1 MHSSAGGQEPF
12 RLHATCRNQ
21 NSDIPMTTISA
32 KFITGNDLF
41 EQATNVLPLMDAFEE
56 LPSLKAVV
64 EKCAQG
70 LREEGFAFGE
80 KELFRIL
87 EEELWWQADVRHEA
101 SWLSE
106 GICEELKAASCPVTV
121 EESLDA
127 AFRGYELDIQGLIEN
142 HGLKE
147 APLYLEQL
155 WGPDTGYFYVAH
167 ENPEAVIESWRRLGV
182 VDEEGNLL

>member
-1 MHSSAGGQEPF
+1 MSINEAK
-12 RLHATCRNQ
+12 L
-21 NSDIPMTTISA
+21 IS
-32 KFITGNDLF
+32 GSDLF

-56 LPSLKAVV
+56 LSSLKAVV

-70 LREEGFAFGE
+70 LHEEGFAFDE

-101 SWLSE
+101 PWLSE
-106 GICEELKAASCPVTV
+106 GIREELKAAGCPVTV
-121 EESLDA
+121 EESLDV
-127 AFRGYELDIQGLIEN
+127 AFRGYELDIQGLIER

-155 WGPDTGYFYVAH
+155 WGPDKGYFYAAQ
-167 ENPEAVIESWRRLGV
+167 ENPETVIESWRRLGI
-182 VDEEGNLL
+182 VDEEGNLR